1 MPSFSFWIM
10 GVKSRNAYFKRMNEK
25 EKLQAH
31 VTGYKVQSITDQVPM
46 EFKPLKVA
54 VIIPDRGDR
63 PDFMEHCEWMILNQ
77 INCGHLEYFFV
88 NYPARSDKCD
98 ITERYRTAY
107 HSFDG
112 AGLDCILF
120 MENDDWY
127 SPFYIHNL
135 VKAWIENGKPDLF
148 GIGYT
153 YYYHIG
159 INKYIKFDHPRRAS
173 MMNTLIKPDLKFEWC
188 ADDYPYTDAWLWNKI
203 KNRKTWLPEAPI
215 SIGIKHGIGKS
226 GGEYHRTKLER
237 YNNDDSDL
245 SFLSSIVD
253 QKSLE
258 FYKEMNEKAFKR

>member
-1 MPSFSFWIM
+1 M

-25 EKLQAH
+25 EKIQAH
-31 VTGYKVQSITDQVPM
+31 VTGYKVQSLIEQVPM

-63 PDFMEHCEWMILNQ
+63 PDFLSHCEWMLDRQ
-77 INCGHLEYFFV
+77 VGVRTAFRDGHIDLTKVIV
-88 NYPARSDKCD
+88 NYQAKSDVCD

-107 HSFDG
+107 HSLDG
-112 AGLDCILF
+112 MDYDCVLF

-127 SPFYIHNL
+127 SPYYITNIIS
-135 VKAWIENGKPDLF
+135 AWMIDGKPDLF

-203 KNRKTWLPEAPI
+203 KNRKTWLPEMPI

-258 FYKEMNEKAFKR
+258 FYKEMNEKAFKG